1 MDPISIALLLGSSA
15 LSGIGALGENAAKN
29 KFLSANLNA
38 DMQQL
43 LQDQQAAA
51 LRNQELQKYITNAN
65 AFGAQ
70 NQAALGRGI
79 AAFTPNR
86 LGADTAARG
95 ATISKAIGTGP
106 DTNIPMRQGVP
117 NPVSAEFNKQLGDA
131 FARASGQGGRL
142 AAVGGYGDS
151 LGGINRDLST
161 TGEKIKTTNNLA
173 AGNMALLPGA
183 QDLASFSA
191 YSPIFR
197 PSQPDVPW
205 WASAAKG
212 LGNLGGA
219 AAGWIGSANPAFSSY
234 NTTGGVYFG

>member
-1 MDPISIALLLGSSA
+1 MTVMDPISIGLLLGGTA

-79 AAFTPNR
+79 AAFSPNR

-95 ATISKAIGTGP
+95 QRSGK
-106 DTNIPMRQGVP
+106 R
-117 NPVSAEFNKQLGDA
+117 SA
-131 FARASGQGGRL
+131 
-142 AAVGGYGDS
+142 
-151 LGGINRDLST
+151 RDLIRTSQCAKACLILSAPSST
-161 TGEKIKTTNNLA
+161 SSSVMRSPGPLGK
-173 AGNMALLPGA
+173 AG
-183 QDLASFSA
+183 DL
-191 YSPIFR
+191 
-197 PSQPDVPW
+197 QQ
-205 WASAAKG
+205 SAAM
-212 LGNLGGA
+212 A
-219 AAGWIGSANPAFSSY
+219 IRSAGSTA
-234 NTTGGVYFG
+234 T